1 MKTVTLT
8 LKNSPSLFLEAEN
21 VSPDAFA
28 GKSLAEIRNLRVFI
42 GNQQATIGDYF
53 EVSGEAGETAADTR
67 IVVKGDLS
75 RVKYIGMRMTAGEVV
90 VEGSMDMYA
99 GAWMEGGRMH
109 VKGNV
114 DAFAG
119 TGMKG
124 GELIVDGN
132 AGNYLGAAYRGDWRG
147 MQGGTIHVK
156 GNAGSDTG
164 YFMNGGTIIIDGNAD
179 VHVATHAEGG
189 KIIIKG
195 NAKSRVGGQM
205 VKGEI
210 YVFGTI
216 DVMMPGFE
224 YRKDESLEVDGTKGK
239 FALYE
244 GDTGERHP
252 KRKGQLQYGKLYLKR

>member
-1 MKTVTLT
+1 MNTVTLT
-8 LKNSPSLFLEAEN
+8 MKNPPSLYLEAEMIT
-21 VSPDAFA
+21 PDAFA
-28 GKSLAEIRNLRVFI
+28 GKKLEAIKNLSAHE
-42 GNQQATIGDYF
+42 GNQQKTLGNYF
-53 EVSGEAGETAADTR
+53 DVAGEAGDTAADTK
-67 IVVKGDLS
+67 IVVKGDVS
-75 RVKYIGMRMTAGEVV
+75 RVKYIGMRMTAGEIV

-99 GAWMEGGRMH
+99 GAWMEGGKMH

-124 GELIVDGN
+124 GELIIDGN

-156 GNAGSDTG
+156 GNAGSDMG
-164 YFMNGGTIIIDGNAD
+164 YFMNGGTIIVDGNAD
-179 VHVATHAEGG
+179 VHVATHGEGG

-210 YVFGTI
+210 YVFGKI
-216 DVMMPGFE
+216 DVMMPGYV
-224 YRKDESLEVDGTKGK
+224 YRKDETLEVDGTKGK

-252 KRKGQLQYGKLYLKR
+252 KRKGQLVYGKLYLKQ